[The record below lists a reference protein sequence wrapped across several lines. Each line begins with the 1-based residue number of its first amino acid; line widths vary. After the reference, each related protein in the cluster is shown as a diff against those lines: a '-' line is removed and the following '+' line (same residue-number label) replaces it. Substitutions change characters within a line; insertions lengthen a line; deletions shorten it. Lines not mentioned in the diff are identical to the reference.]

1 MRLILHT
8 FKKDVR
14 RLWPVAVVTWIILAV
29 LTNAD
34 RWRSD
39 VTISPME
46 SWLNMAVTMAWICLT
61 ALVVLQE
68 NLVGD
73 RDFWMTRP
81 HRWPELLTAK
91 LIFLALAIHGPSFLA
106 DVYVLSARG
115 FSPVASLG
123 DLITKQILFFGCIT
137 LPAIALASLVG
148 NFTQFIVV
156 VFAAVACVAVLNGGL
171 AAMPQYLRQPTEIR
185 HDAVRI
191 LLAASAIAVM
201 LIQYARRRAFA
212 SRSIAAVAASATVAL
227 SAWLPVQAEFVGSQT
242 AARIVLRTPNG
253 DGIDR
258 YNRRPYDSPEV
269 AIPIRAVTARGN
281 NFHIPVVDV
290 DITEPDGNHI
300 HADRSYP
307 DRSFQA
313 GLVATA
319 SFPNP
324 WIRDPRFRPDTNNG
338 WLVLQFSR
346 PVWQRVRNARVRI
359 HATMGFEFF
368 RPGGTTTLPTS
379 GTGDV
384 ADLGRCTV
392 TTSENPFYEDMLKV
406 LCESPGEIPETRITL
421 LHPPSGRR
429 WWGRLNSSF
438 TYSPGPH
445 ETWLSPL
452 QRGQTFFNL
461 TRFPGT
467 TAESNLK
474 TPESDLPTSQV
485 QITPEIVT
493 GHALATI
500 DWTNVDLSPWL
511 TGRRK

>member
-106 DVYVLSARG
+106 DVCVLSARG

-123 DLITKQILFFGCIT
+123 DPITKQILFFGCIT

-212 SRSIAAVAASATVAL
+212 SRSIAFSTKSFVSNSGNTSAA
-227 SAWLPVQAEFVGSQT
+227 LPAAAGYTTYVGT
-242 AARIVLRTPNG
+242 LT
-253 DGIDR
+253 
-258 YNRRPYDSPEV
+258 RPTD
-269 AIPIRAVTARGN
+269 
-281 NFHIPVVDV
+281 
-290 DITEPDGNHI
+290 
-300 HADRSYP
+300 
-307 DRSFQA
+307 
-313 GLVATA
+313 A
-319 SFPNP
+319 SFAV
-324 WIRDPRFRPDTNNG
+324 IAGSLF
-338 WLVLQFSR
+338 VQSAFI
-346 PVWQRVRNARVRI
+346 V
-359 HATMGFEFF
+359 
-368 RPGGTTTLPTS
+368 TTLPFSSALSTS
-379 GTGDV
+379 
-384 ADLGRCTV
+384 AAFS
-392 TTSENPFYEDMLKV
+392 TT
-406 LCESPGEIPETRITL
+406 R
-421 LHPPSGRR
+421 
-429 WWGRLNSSF
+429 SF
-438 TYSPGPH
+438 T
-445 ETWLSPL
+445 
-452 QRGQTFFNL
+452 
-461 TRFPGT
+461 
-467 TAESNLK
+467 
-474 TPESDLPTSQV
+474 
-485 QITPEIVT
+485 
-493 GHALATI
+493 
-500 DWTNVDLSPWL
+500 
-511 TGRRK
+511 